1 MSSGLLVFVATYFMA
16 AASPGPGVAAVV
28 ARVLAKGTSGTPSFV
43 AGIIVGDLLWFGI
56 GAAGLTVLAQTF
68 ALLFVAIKYAG
79 AAYLLFMAWKLWT
92 APVMSMAPGQVEPDN
107 RKGRLFAAGLALT
120 LSNPKAMVFTLAVL
134 PTVVSL
140 DDLSLAGFV
149 EIAGL
154 IVLIVSVVF
163 SAYTLAAARA
173 RRLFTSPR
181 SVRRLNRGTGVVM
194 AGAAVAVATR

>member
-1 MSSGLLVFVATYFMA
+1 MSSGLLLFVATYFMA
-16 AASPGPGVAAVV
+16 AVTPGPGVAAVV

-56 GAAGLTVLAQTF
+56 AAAGLTVLAQTF
-68 ALLFVAIKYAG
+68 AMLFLAIKYAG

-92 APVMSMAPGQVEPDN
+92 APVMSIAPAQVEPDD

-140 DDLSLAGFV
+140 ENLSLAGFI

-173 RRLFTSPR
+173 RQLFTSQR
-181 SVRRLNRGTGVVM
+181 SIRRLNRGTGIVM